1 MIDFSPTKMNLPER
15 RKTKSNNTNQQM
27 EKSLINGAESK
38 VLALLHCSGEML
50 NYRDSIISHGIP
62 KPQLI
67 LQVISWLDKQAIYE

>member
-1 MIDFSPTKMNLPER
+1 MIEINLERMSRPKR
-15 RKTKSNNTNQQM
+15 RKTKSNNTNRQM
-27 EKSLINGAESK
+27 VKSLINGAESK

>member
-1 MIDFSPTKMNLPER
+1 
-15 RKTKSNNTNQQM
+15 M
-27 EKSLINGAESK
+27 EKSLINGTESR